1 MDNNAQIVA
10 APTTVNQM
18 MDTSEDMSRENEKL
32 CLSLLNAESESTVVS
47 FLRHYGYWS
56 EDSHWRAYGDKE
68 NNFGQIGSQQG
79 QPAGA
84 MVEKLVNSID
94 AVLMREC
101 LGRGIPIEGYDAPK
115 SVGAALEIFF
125 GIRNGNLANIGATNR
140 TELARNIGLVATG
153 SKSKPNYTVFDRGE
167 GQTPQSMP
175 NTILSLSESNKLRIP
190 FVQGEFNMGGS
201 GALPF
206 CGGEHNL
213 QLVISRRYPKIANG
227 DDPTS
232 SLWGFTIV
240 RRQDPVDGESHSI
253 YKYLAPD
260 DKILTFDS
268 ESLVLPHGFADAT
281 RAPRL
286 NWGTVIKMFEYE
298 MTGLKPLAT
307 QRLYY
312 VISLLLPRPGLPI
325 RFYEFRDYPGHN
337 PESTMHGLDVRLEE
351 DKRDNVESGFPVPY
365 QMKVLGESMSLK
377 IFAFKKGRDESYRRN
392 EGLIFTIN
400 GQTHHSITK
409 DFFSRRKV
417 NMSYLADSI
426 LVTVDASKVSRRAR
440 EKLFM
445 TSRDRTR
452 RGELYTAIVRRLEQ
466 IIRNDSKL
474 KDLRDRR
481 RREALEDKLSDSKPL
496 KEVLNNIIRKS
507 PSLAALFITGKDL
520 SNPFK
525 PKRVGKKKEF
535 IGKERPEYFRLFKK
549 HRKPRLNERPVNRSR
564 FRIQFETDAVDE
576 YFDRDLD
583 PGEFALY
590 CNGTEV
596 SDSDLNL
603 RDGVATLN
611 ISLPADSREGDRIS
625 YFARVSDVLLYAP
638 FENEFEIL
646 VTDADSSN
654 SGGNGNRKS
663 AAGEDDGNREIPDN
677 LAMPEIIEVREGD
690 KEWKEYGFTVHTA
703 LVVKGAD
710 DSYDF
715 FINMDNQHLNWE
727 LKDQL
732 AQNKE
737 PELLQS
743 RFKYAMVL
751 IGMAILKEA
760 AKDRDSYF
768 SQEELNPE
776 KLVANLTEMIAP
788 VILPMI
794 HTLGELE
801 FDSG

>member
-1 MDNNAQIVA
+1 
-10 APTTVNQM
+10 
-18 MDTSEDMSRENEKL
+18 MSRENRNL
-32 CLSLLNAESESTVVS
+32 CHSLLNAESENAVIG
-47 FLRHYGYWS
+47 LLKHYGYWS
-56 EDSHWRAYGDKE
+56 DDTLWRAYGDKE

-101 LGRGIPIEGYDAPK
+101 LGRGIPVEGPDAPQ
-115 SVGAALEIFF
+115 SIPAALETFF
-125 GIRNGNLANIGATNR
+125 GIRNGNLTNVSASDR
-140 TELARNIGLVATG
+140 TKLARNIGLVASG
-153 SKSKPNYTVFDRGE
+153 SKTKPNYTVFDRGE

-175 NTILSLSESNKLRIP
+175 STILSLSESNKLRIP

-213 QLVISRRYPKIANG
+213 QLVISRRYPDIAVSE
-227 DDPTS
+227 DPTS
-232 SLWGFTIV
+232 PFWGFTIV
-240 RRQDPVDGESHSI
+240 RRQDPKYGESHSI

-260 DKILTFDS
+260 SEILTFES
-268 ESLVLPHGFADAT
+268 ESMVLPQGHAEAS

-286 NWGTVIKMFEYE
+286 KWGTVIKMFEYE
-298 MTGLKPLAT
+298 MTGLKTLMSK
-307 QRLYY
+307 RLYF
-312 VISLLLPRPGLPI
+312 VLSLLLPRPGLPI
-325 RFYEFRDYPGHN
+325 RLYEFRDYPGQS
-337 PESTMHGLDVRLEE
+337 PESTLNGLHIRLEE
-351 DKRDNVESGFPVPY
+351 DKRDNVESGFPAPY
-365 QMKVLGESMSLK
+365 QMKVLGESMNLK
-377 IFAFKKGRDESYRRN
+377 IYAFKKGRDESYRRN

-400 GQTHHSITK
+400 GQTHHSISK

-426 LVTVDASKVSRRAR
+426 LVIIDASHVSKRAR

-452 RGELYTAIVRRLEQ
+452 RGELYTAIERRLED
-466 IIRNDSKL
+466 ILRNDSKL
-474 KDLRDRR
+474 KQLRDRR

-496 KEVLNNIIRKS
+496 KEALNSIIRKS

-525 PKRVGKKKEF
+525 PKRVGRKKDF

-549 HRKPRLNERPVNRSR
+549 HRKPRLNARPVNRHR
-564 FRIQFETDAVDE
+564 FRVQFETDAVDD
-576 YFDRDLD
+576 YFDRELD
-583 PGEFALY
+583 PGVFILN
-590 CNGTEV
+590 CDGSEV

-611 ISLPADSREGDRIS
+611 ISLPSDATAGDRLS
-625 YFARVSDVLLYAP
+625 YFARVDDELLYSP
-638 FENEFEIL
+638 FENEFEVL
-646 VTDADSSN
+646 VTEADSSG
-654 SGGNGNRKS
+654 SGGDANRKPP
-663 AAGEDDGNREIPDN
+663 AGDNEGEREIPDH
-677 LAMPEIIEVREGD
+677 LAMPEIVEVREGD
-690 KEWKEYGFTVHTA
+690 DKWDEYKFSADTA
-703 LVVKGAD
+703 LIVKGAD

-715 FINMDNQHLNWE
+715 FINMDNRHLNWE

-737 PELLQS
+737 PEPLQS
-743 RFKYAMVL
+743 RFKYALVL
-751 IGMAILKEA
+751 IGMAILKESS
-760 AKDRDSYF
+760 KDQDSIF
-768 SQEELNPE
+768 ARHELNPE
-776 KLVANLTEMIAP
+776 KAAADLTAMVAP

-801 FDSG
+801 LDAP

>member
-1 MDNNAQIVA
+1 MTRENRQLCLGLLNSE
-10 APTTVNQM
+10 
-18 MDTSEDMSRENEKL
+18 SED
-32 CLSLLNAESESTVVS
+32 AVVRYLKHNG
-47 FLRHYGYWS
+47 FWS
-56 EDSHWRAYGDKE
+56 DDSSWRAYGDKE
-68 NNFGQIGSQQG
+68 NNFGQIGGQQG

-101 LGRGIPIEGYDAPK
+101 LARGIPVEGRNAPQ
-115 SVGAALEIFF
+115 SVDKALESFF
-125 GIRNGNLANIGATNR
+125 GIRNGNLVNIGAVGR
-140 TELARNIGLVATG
+140 KRLARLIGLVATG

-167 GQTPQSMP
+167 GQTPRSMP

-213 QLVISRRYPKIANG
+213 QLVISRRCPEIANG
-227 DDPTS
+227 ADPTAA
-232 SLWGFTIV
+232 LWGFTIV
-240 RRQDPVDGESHSI
+240 RRQDPSYGESHSI
-253 YKYLAPD
+253 YKYLAPNSEV
-260 DKILTFDS
+260 LTFES
-268 ESLVLPHGFADAT
+268 ESLSLPHGHAEAF
-281 RAPRL
+281 RAPFL
-286 NWGTVIKMFEYE
+286 EWGTIIKMFEYE
-298 MTGLKPLAT
+298 MTGLKPLMT

-325 RFYEFRDYPGHN
+325 RFYEFRDYAGHN
-337 PESTMHGLDVRLEE
+337 PESTMHGLHVRLEE
-351 DKRDNVESGFPVPY
+351 DKRENVESGFPVPY

-377 IFAFKKGRDESYRRN
+377 IYAFKKGRDESYRRN

-400 GQTHHSITK
+400 GQTHHSISK
-409 DFFSRRKV
+409 DFFSRRAV
-417 NMSYLADSI
+417 NMSYLANSI
-426 LVTVDASKVSRRAR
+426 LVIVDAGNVSKRAR

-452 RGELYTAIVRRLEQ
+452 RGELYSAIVRRLEE

-474 KDLRDRR
+474 KELRDRR

-525 PKRVGKKKEF
+525 PKRVGRKTDF
-535 IGKERPEYFRLFKK
+535 IGKERPEFFRLFKK
-549 HRKPRLNERPVNRSR
+549 HRKPRLNERPVNRNR

-583 PGEFALY
+583 PGQFAIY
-590 CNGTEV
+590 CNGAEV

-611 ISLPADSREGDRIS
+611 ISLPSDAKEGDRLS
-625 YFARVSDVLLYAP
+625 YFALVSDVLLYEP
-638 FENEFEIL
+638 FENEFEVL
-646 VTDADSSN
+646 VTDADTSN

-663 AAGEDDGNREIPDN
+663 PAGDDDGNRELPDN
-677 LAMPEIIEVREGD
+677 LAMPEIVEVREGD
-690 KEWKEYGFTVHTA
+690 KEWKEYRFSVDTA

-732 AQNKE
+732 AQNRE

-760 AKDRDSYF
+760 AKDHDSYIT
-768 SQEELNPE
+768 QHELNPE
-776 KLVANLTEMIAP
+776 KLVASLTEMIAP

-794 HTLGELE
+794 HTLGEFE